1 MKKTVEFLRKNGIV
15 ERIQSTI
22 DFAPKCI
29 VEEGDPNIK
38 GLQKQVL
45 EDEVFKLLEGKKGS
59 EFFDAIIDDIVYALN
74 IKKQDK
80 EGDKIAGL
88 LVEILKEVTK

>member
-15 ERIQSTI
+15 EMIQSVI

-29 VEEGDPNIK
+29 VEEDDPNIK
-38 GLQKQVL
+38 GLQRQVL
-45 EDEVFKLLEGKKGS
+45 LDSLNKLSEKKQTELFS
-59 EFFDAIIDDIVYALN
+59 AITDDIIYALN

-80 EGDKIAGL
+80 EGDKVASL
-88 LVEILKEVTK
+88 LVELLKEVSK

>member
-1 MKKTVEFLRKNGIV
+1 MKKTVEFLKKNGIV

-45 EDEVFKLLEGKKGS
+45 NDALGSLSEKKRK
-59 EFFDAIIDDIVYALN
+59 EFCDALFDDVIYALN
-74 IKKQDK
+74 IKKKDK
-80 EGDKIAGL
+80 EGDKVASL
-88 LVEILKEVTK
+88 LVELLKEVSK

>member
-1 MKKTVEFLRKNGIV
+1 MKKTVEFLKKNGIV
-15 ERIQSTI
+15 ERIQSVI

-45 EDEVFKLLEGKKGS
+45 EDEVFKILEGKKGS
-59 EFFDAIIDDIVYALN
+59 ELFDALFDDVIYALN
-74 IKKQDK
+74 IKKKDK
-80 EGDKIAGL
+80 EGDKVASL
-88 LVEILKEVTK
+88 LVELLKEVSK